1 MNIDSSYEN
10 TLLRYN
16 NMLNKTLNY
25 NSDDINSNYEDDSF
39 KSMLKTEIEKLNNKQ
54 IQADV
59 LTNRFISGDVENVHD
74 VLIASEEAR
83 LHLELAVQVRN
94 KLLEAY
100 KEINNMQI

>member
-10 TLLRYN
+10 ILLRYDK
-16 NMLNKTLNY
+16 MLDKTLNY
-25 NSDDINSNYEDDSF
+25 KKDDINLNYEDDSF

-59 LTNRFISGDVENVHD
+59 LTNRFISGDVENIHD

>member
-25 NSDDINSNYEDDSF
+25 NNDDINSNYEDDSF